1 MNSFSHILLSRT
13 DSIGDVVLTLPMA
26 GVIKEHYPNCKISF
40 LGKTYT
46 KDIISLSKYV
56 DEFVNYDDLLALN
69 LKQQITYIKRLNID
83 VVIHV
88 FPVKQI
94 AHLFNNS
101 NVPIRIGT
109 KSRLYNW
116 FTCNK
121 LITLK
126 RKNSNF
132 HEAQLNIKLLSKIGI
147 MFNKPLCEIQNY
159 YGFDKIPILEEKH
172 KTLIDASKI
181 NIILHPKSKG
191 SAREWGEANYI
202 KLIND
207 LPTEKYKIFI
217 SGSKDE
223 ALLMPELINNP
234 NVTSVSGLFNL
245 QQFIAFINVADVLIA
260 ASTGPLHIAAA
271 LNKKA
276 IGLFSPM
283 RPIFPTRWAPLGK
296 NVSVIVKKQICV
308 NCLKNNSCECIKSIS
323 TEEVIKEIENGN

>member
-1 MNSFSHILLSRT
+1 LSFFKHILISRT

-26 GVIKEHYPNCKISF
+26 GVVKEKYPNCKISF

-46 KDIISLSKYV
+46 KDIVSLSKHV
-56 DEFVNYDDLLALN
+56 DEFVNYDDLLRLSLN
-69 LKQQITYIKRLNID
+69 EQVTFINKLNVD

-88 FPVKQI
+88 FPVKEI
-94 AHLFNNS
+94 AHLFSQS
-101 NVPIRIGT
+101 NVAIKIGT
-109 KSRLYNW
+109 KSRLYHW

-121 LITLK
+121 IINLK

-147 MFNKPLCEIQNY
+147 SFNKPLNEIYNY
-159 YGFDKIPILEEKH
+159 YGFEKLPTLENNFKS
-172 KTLIDASKI
+172 LIDSTKI

-191 SAREWGEANYI
+191 SAREWGTDNYL
-202 KLIND
+202 KLINY
-207 LPTEKYKIFI
+207 LPTNKYKIFI
-217 SGSKDE
+217 SGTKEE
-223 ALLMPELINNP
+223 ALLMPELVQHP
-234 NVTSVSGLFNL
+234 NVTSVAGQFNL
-245 QQFIAFINVADVLIA
+245 YQFIAFINSIDVLIA

-296 NVSVIVKKQICV
+296 KAVVLVKKQICV
-308 NCLKNNSCECIKSIS
+308 NCLKSNSCECIKSIS
-323 TEEVIKEIENGN
+323 VLDVIKEIENDK